1 MPPSRP
7 WQSSTRLQRDAGV
20 DLVLEATDR
29 PEGLQLAA
37 EAARIGGRCVLIGI
51 PEGDRYA
58 LAASL
63 ARRKGLSVKF
73 ARRMGHVYPRAI
85 ELVRRGQV
93 NVRRLATHHFPLDR
107 AAEAFALQAA
117 REGGI
122 VRQSSTRETSRG

>member
-1 MPPSRP
+1 MPPSP
-7 WQSSTRLQRDAGV
+7 AMAELQETTGGRGV

-29 PEGLQLAA
+29 PEGFQLAA

-85 ELVRRGQV
+85 ELVRRGRV

-107 AAEAFALQAA
+107 AADAFAMQAA

-122 VRQSSTRETSRG
+122 VKAILHPGG